1 MSNKKEINEL
11 INKITPQVL
20 HKIYKLVDHE
30 MEYSDIDF
38 EPDGSECVRDYQESH
53 DYIMNEVINKLV
65 NNEQ

>member
-1 MSNKKEINEL
+1 MKEMEQL
-11 INKITPQVL
+11 IDKITSQAL

-53 DYIMNEVINKLV
+53 DYIMNEVINKLY
-65 NNEQ
+65 NYEQ

>member
-1 MSNKKEINEL
+1 
-11 INKITPQVL
+11 
-20 HKIYKLVDHE
+20 
-30 MEYSDIDF
+30 MEYSSIDF

>member
-1 MSNKKEINEL
+1 MSKMKQVEEL
-11 INKITPQVL
+11 VDKIVPQVL

-53 DYIMNEVINKLV
+53 DYIMNQVINKLV